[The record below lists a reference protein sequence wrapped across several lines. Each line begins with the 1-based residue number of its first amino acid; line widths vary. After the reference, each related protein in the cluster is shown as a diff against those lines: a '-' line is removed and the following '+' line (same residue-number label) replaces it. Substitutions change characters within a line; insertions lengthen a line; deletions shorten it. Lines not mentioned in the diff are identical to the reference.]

1 MVNNMKNNISIYLTK
16 ILLCTIIVLLIAITS
31 KKNPTYKEKLYNI
44 LFVEKINF
52 SKYKN
57 IYNKYLGGFF
67 FIKTNIESNSKESYV
82 FNSKLKYT
90 KIEDYKDGAKMYV
103 DDNYLVSSLNNGIVV
118 FQGEKGGYENIIIIE
133 DDKTGINTWYGNI
146 CNSTLKL
153 YDNITNNDYI
163 GESCSNYIYL
173 LYSKNNTFLDYKKY
187 LK

>member
-1 MVNNMKNNISIYLTK
+1 MKNNISIYLTK

-31 KKNPTYKEKLYNI
+31 KKNPIYKEKIRNL
-44 LFVEKINF
+44 LFVKKINF

-67 FIKTNIESNSKESYV
+67 FIKTNKELNYKESYV
-82 FNSKLKYT
+82 FNNKLKYK
-90 KIEDYKDGAKMYV
+90 KIEDYKDGAKIYV
-103 DDNYLVSSLNNGIVV
+103 DNNYLVSSLNNGIVV
-118 FQGEKGGYENIIIIE
+118 FQGKKEGYESIIIVE

-153 YDNITNNDYI
+153 YDNITINDYI

-173 LYSKNNTFLDYKKY
+173 LYSKKNAFLDYTKHFK
-187 LK
+187 

>member
-1 MVNNMKNNISIYLTK
+1 MVNNMKKNTISIYLTK
-16 ILLCTIIVLLIAITS
+16 ILLCTIIILLIAITS
-31 KKNPTYKEKLYNI
+31 KKNPALKEKIYNQ

-67 FIKTNIESNSKESYV
+67 FIKTNKESNYRDSYV
-82 FNSKLKYT
+82 FNNKLKYT
-90 KIEDYKDGAKMYV
+90 KIEKYKDGAKIYV
-103 DDNYLVSSLNNGIVV
+103 DKNYLVSSLNNGIVV
-118 FQGEKGGYENIIIIE
+118 FQGEKEDYKHVTIVE

-163 GESCSNYIYL
+163 G
-173 LYSKNNTFLDYKKY
+173 
-187 LK
+187 